1 MTILQNGNVGIG
13 STSPSSILDVES
25 TQTAGT
31 LFTLGAP
38 SAVTTTSM
46 TGIYTNFAN
55 YTMANNSLVFA
66 NRVLLPSTITNT
78 GASGYNYHGFF
89 LGGTTTLTQQTSAGS
104 TAWDGLAI
112 TNPNIVQTTGTVNA
126 YAAKLTTGTIT
137 TGGGQY
143 GLDIVSSGVGAGT
156 LYAVNVG
163 NITAGGGT
171 ERAVNIGTGWDYG
184 IYAAN
189 ATENYFAGE
198 VGIGSTSPAAM
209 LDVAGAGIINSL
221 TLDANSGTALNISG
235 TSFTT
240 DLNLQ
245 NSETIDNDTDNTI
258 KLSFGAA
265 NGILNLTSAT
275 EAFLTSS
282 VALNID
288 SATTNTLKIGNG
300 ANAKTI
306 TVGNATGAT
315 ALNLNSGTG
324 DITLTSTDLLYFKA
338 TNGVSHFN
346 YASADNR
353 AQFWNSGGTAS
364 LIVGFN
370 GSPRIETSTSNFHI
384 NYDADSHVYF
394 FGGAASGDNRNL
406 YVYGYDTGATAQK
419 HGFFNVDTA
428 GDFNI
433 EAVSGEDINLRT
445 NGGDSLTV
453 DSGTNVGIGST
464 APTQKLDVNGRIKM
478 ATWTADGDTVAYR
491 DTTTNS
497 IALVTSDRRLKKN
510 IVPLTGSLDIVN
522 QLNTYKYNDL
532 DEVDGSKLRLGVM
545 SQEVLPLIPELTYAF
560 TSEGSSETYYGV
572 HYDKLTVLLLG
583 AIKEQ
588 QAQIS
593 NLADNSISFDEY
605 GAMTISGSDE
615 TSYQVTD
622 TVTATPVNDRFA
634 AFTRTITAIIEAGL
648 TRTKELVVTGRAQ
661 IADLSVSNLSINGQ
675 TLREYIVSIVQEN
688 QSTNPVIV
696 EVSPTPAPVATATES
711 AWLAEVF
718 QRESIT
724 GEPIVEDLSVTDLLT
739 TQNVDATTVTTEDL
753 SVTGQTQ
760 LGSLLVSQNASVA
773 GVMTVNELDANSA
786 RIDALEAGMAQ
797 LDSVRAT
804 TAEFAEATISGTLY
818 AQTIADLDKQIAEL
832 LNQPSMID
840 VITGNIPSPQDD
852 FASLYQVLGSI
863 SSTASQAAQL
873 DQSLA
878 DLNLV
883 ADDVVL
889 NANAGFIDRYF
900 KVNGIAYVGD
910 SLGVGNTLR
919 VGSKLEITDTYLSF
933 SAGASTPDEA
943 PVFFIQPS
951 GKGMLALMGDL
962 MILDEVGQV
971 TINGNLHVAGNVSVE
986 GSLLA
991 NVIEPLNPGDS
1002 IKLNLGSTETSLE
1015 ATMAGQIASPSG
1027 QFEVLGDAG
1036 TPVATVSAQGKASFS
1051 SLSLGRDL
1059 LERPN
1064 VAGAATESGQL
1075 TQDATQTTGRAIL
1088 PAGNKELIIRNPYVR
1103 RDSLIYLTPLGS
1115 TNNQVL
1121 FVKTIN
1127 APADESIAQATD
1139 ERSFTVSLDNTTAT
1153 DISFTWWIVN

>member
-13 STSPSSILDVES
+13 SASPGQALDVVGTGRFS
-25 TQTAGT
+25 TGVDANGT
-31 LFTLGAP
+31 
-38 SAVTTTSM
+38 S
-46 TGIYTNFAN
+46 
-55 YTMANNSLVFA
+55 
-66 NRVLLPSTITNT
+66 STITN
-78 GASGYNYHGFF
+78 
-89 LGGTTTLTQQTSAGS
+89 LVL
-104 TAWDGLAI
+104 DGN
-112 TNPNIVQTTGTVNA
+112 T
-126 YAAKLTTGTIT
+126 
-137 TGGGQY
+137 
-143 GLDIVSSGVGAGT
+143 
-156 LYAVNVG
+156 
-163 NITAGGGT
+163 
-171 ERAVNIGTGWDYG
+171 
-184 IYAAN
+184 
-189 ATENYFAGE
+189 
-198 VGIGSTSPAAM
+198 
-209 LDVAGAGIINSL
+209 
-221 TLDANSGTALNISG
+221 GTALNISG

-245 NSETIDNDTDNTI
+245 NSETLDNDTDNTI

-306 TVGNATGAT
+306 TIGNATGAT

-324 DITLTSTDLLYFKA
+324 DITLTSTDIISHKP
-338 TNGVSHFN
+338 TSGVSYFN

-353 AQFWNSGGTAS
+353 ANFYNSGGTAA
-364 LIVGFN
+364 LVIGWN

-384 NYDADSHVYF
+384 NYDADSHVYL

-419 HGFFNVDTA
+419 YGSFNVDTA

-433 EAVSGEDINLRT
+433 EAVSGEAIQLRT
-445 NGGDSLTV
+445 GGADVLTIASNG
-453 DSGTNVGIGST
+453 NVGIGST
-464 APTQKLDVNGRIKM
+464 APTAVFQTVGSGAKTGSFTAARIDNT
-478 ATWTADGDTVAYR
+478 AT
-491 DTTTNS
+491 TTTNAIDKFGLYINS
-497 IALVTSDRRLKKN
+497 TGTWDGSSDNSNNYGLYINVADGSPSRDWGIYTVGADKNYLSGLLEVGGFTTANTERLCWDASGN
-510 IVPLTGSLDIVN
+510 SYITDCTGSPGDYAEEYGTTDASINAGDIVVVDPTRESVEVITDGELGSKAWIAKSTN
-522 QLNTYKYNDL
+522 NYQTSVVGIISTNPNETIGQNFSAEENPRPVAISGRIPVKVSTINGPILPGDLITTSSIPGVGMRATGKGQVVARALQSYTETDPTVVGKIVVQLSVSWY
-532 DEVDGSKLRLGVM
+532 DGSEPDHISVEEFVNL
-545 SQEVLPLIPELTYAF
+545 QIA
-560 TSEGSSETYYGV
+560 GS
-572 HYDKLTVLLLG
+572 
-583 AIKEQ
+583 
-588 QAQIS
+588 
-593 NLADNSISFDEY
+593 N
-605 GAMTISGSDE
+605 E
-615 TSYQVTD
+615 TSYQVTNA
-622 TVTATPVNDRFA
+622 VTATPINDRFA
-634 AFTRTITAIIEAGL
+634 AFTRTITAIVEAGL

-661 IADLSVSNLSINGQ
+661 IVDLSVGNLSINGQ
-675 TLREYIVSIVQEN
+675 TLREYVVSIIQEN
-688 QSTNPVIV
+688 QATNPVIV

-718 QRESIT
+718 QREPTT
-724 GEPIVEDLSVTDLLT
+724 GEPIVEDLTITDLLT
-739 TQNVDATTVTTEDL
+739 TQDIDATSVTTESL
-753 SVTGQTQ
+753 NVTGQTQ

-818 AQTIADLDKQIAEL
+818 AKTIADLDEQIAEL
-832 LNQPSMID
+832 LGQPSMID

-852 FASLYQVLGSI
+852 YSSLYQVLGSI

-873 DQSLA
+873 DQSVA
-878 DLNLV
+878 DLNL
-883 ADDVVL
+883 ADDDVVL
-889 NANAGFIDRYF
+889 NSSAGFIDRYF

-910 SLGVGNTLR
+910 SLGIGNTLR
-919 VGSKLEITDTYLSF
+919 VGNKLEMTDTYLSF
-933 SAGASTPDEA
+933 SAGASTPDES

-971 TINGNLHVAGNVSVE
+971 TINGNLYVAGNVSVE

-991 NVIEPLNPGDS
+991 NVIEPLNPGES
-1002 IKLNLGSTETSLE
+1002 IKLSLG
-1015 ATMAGQIASPSG
+1015 ATNSGLDASISGEIASPSG

-1064 VAGAATESGQL
+1064 VAGAATESSQL

-1127 APADESIAQATD
+1127 APADESTTQASD